1 MNFFGY
7 QEKARRNTVV
17 LVVLFILAI
26 ALITVAV
33 YGAVV
38 VGILTGQ
45 FFVDQPGFSSD
56 QLWSRELFLW
66 ISAGT
71 LLVILGGSAY
81 RIHTLSQGG
90 GTAVAEMLGG
100 NRLPASAKNPL
111 DRRLLNVVEEM
122 AIASGLPVPPVFI
135 LEQSGV
141 NAFAA
146 GFTPSD
152 TVIGITRG
160 AVELLSRDELQ
171 GVIAHE
177 FSHIFNGDSAMKM
190 RMMGM
195 LHGITLIS
203 DAGIGLMTM
212 KRTTRY
218 SRGRGTHPGLVVVG
232 LLLFIVGTVGLVI
245 ADMIKRAVS
254 RQREFLADAAAV
266 QFTRNP
272 EGIANALKVIGGYKQ
287 GSKINHSATSQ
298 ASHFFF
304 GNAMKSWYSSDWW
317 ATHPPLEDRIRR
329 IEPTFRGR
337 FDKVDSKIRSSA
349 NMAQASAGFMV
360 APGDQVAHA
369 QVNPD
374 AIIAM
379 VGNPGPESLREAKAI
394 LKKMPARVR
403 DFSHDPYTARAA
415 VYALLL
421 DSDRTQRKIQLQVL
435 EKSADPNVFRETIE
449 ILSDVESLSPEL
461 RLPLTEM
468 VMPALKEMSLPQY
481 RVFKKSVGALIKADH
496 QVSLFEFSLYR
507 MVIRRL
513 NGEFGRSCATEVK
526 YHRVKAILPHCRIL
540 LTLLA
545 RTGHGESGDGGD
557 KPYAESMSMLEEGEH
572 AMLDRKESRLTH
584 FDQALKALNMATPT
598 LKEMVL
604 KAALHCVVCNGMVSV
619 KEGELLR
626 VIADGLDCP
635 LPPISMA

>member
-7 QEKARRNTVV
+7 QEKARRNSTI
-17 LVVLFILAI
+17 LVALFILAI

-38 VGILTGQ
+38 AGILIGQ
-45 FFVDQPGFSSD
+45 IFIDQGGFSSD

-71 LLVILGGSAY
+71 LLLILGGSAY
-81 RIHTLSQGG
+81 RIHTLSKGG
-90 GTAVAEMLGG
+90 GSAVAEMLGG
-100 NRLPASAKNPL
+100 SRLPPSTKEPL
-111 DRRLLNVVEEM
+111 DRRLLNVIEEM

-152 TVIGITRG
+152 TVIGVTRG

-190 RMMGM
+190 RMMG
-195 LHGITLIS
+195 LLYGITLIS
-203 DAGIGLMTM
+203 DTGIGLMTM
-212 KRTTRY
+212 KRTSSY
-218 SRGRGTHPGLVVVG
+218 SRGRGSHPGLIVIG

-254 RQREFLADAAAV
+254 RQREYLADAAAV

-272 EGIANALKVIGGYKQ
+272 EGIGSALKVIGGYKQ
-287 GSKINHSATSQ
+287 GSRVDHGAARQ

-304 GNAMKSWYSSDWW
+304 GNALRSWYSSDWW
-317 ATHPPLEDRIRR
+317 ATHPPLEERIRR
-329 IEPTFRGR
+329 IDPKFKGR
-337 FDKVDSKIRSSA
+337 FDKVDTRARAFA
-349 NMAQASAGFMV
+349 NQAQASVDFMV
-360 APGDQVAHA
+360 SSGNQVALS

-374 AIIAM
+374 AVLAM
-379 VGNPGPESLREAKAI
+379 VGNPGPESLQEARAI

-403 DFSHDPYTARAA
+403 DFAHDPYTARAA

-421 DSDRTQRKIQLQVL
+421 DTDVKQRKVQLQAF
-435 EKSADPNVFRETIE
+435 EKTADPNVFRETLD
-449 ILSDVESLSPEL
+449 ILSDVASLSPEL
-461 RLPLTEM
+461 RLPLAEI
-468 VMPALKEMSLPQY
+468 VMPALKAMSLSQY
-481 RVFKKSVGALIKADH
+481 RMFKKSVGVLIKADH
-496 QVSLFEFSLYR
+496 QVCLFEFSLYR

-513 NGEFGRSCATEVK
+513 NSEFGKSAAVRVK
-526 YHRVKAILPHCRIL
+526 YHQMKAVLPHCRVL
-540 LTLLA
+540 LTILA
-545 RTGHGESGDGGD
+545 RTGHGEEGE
-557 KPYAESMSMLEEGEH
+557 KPFAEAMSMLAEGEYT
-572 AMLDRKESRLTH
+572 MLERRESRLSH
-584 FDQALKALNMATPT
+584 FDQALTELNMAAPT

-604 KAALHCVVCNGMVSV
+604 KAALHCVVSNGVVFV

-635 LPPISMA
+635 LPPLTMA

>member
-7 QEKARRNTVV
+7 QEKARRNSAI
-17 LVVLFILAI
+17 LVALFILAI

-38 VGILTGQ
+38 VGILAGEL
-45 FFVDQPGFSSD
+45 FIDQAGFSSD

-81 RIHTLSQGG
+81 RIHTLSKGG
-90 GTAVAEMLGG
+90 GSAVAEMLGG
-100 NRLPASAKNPL
+100 NRILSSTKEPL

-152 TVIGITRG
+152 TVIGVTRG

-190 RMMGM
+190 RMMG
-195 LHGITLIS
+195 LLYGITLIS
-203 DAGIGLMTM
+203 DTGIGLMTM
-212 KRTTRY
+212 TRTSRY
-218 SRGRGTHPGLVVVG
+218 SRGRGSHPAAIVIG
-232 LLLFIVGTVGLVI
+232 LLLFIVGTVGMVI

-254 RQREFLADAAAV
+254 RQREYLADAAAV

-272 EGIANALKVIGGYKQ
+272 KGIGNALKVIGGYKQ
-287 GSKINHSATSQ
+287 GSRVDHGAARE

-304 GNAMKSWYSSDWW
+304 GNALKSWYSSDWW

-329 IEPTFRGR
+329 IDPTFRGH
-337 FDKVDSKIRSSA
+337 FDKIDTGARTFA
-349 NMAQASAGFMV
+349 NQTQASVDFMV
-360 APGDQVAHA
+360 SSGNRIALS
-369 QVNPD
+369 QVNSD
-374 AIIAM
+374 AVLAM
-379 VGNPGPESLREAKAI
+379 VGNPGPESLQEARGV

-403 DFSHDPYTARAA
+403 DFAHDPYTARAA

-421 DSDRTQRKIQLQVL
+421 DSDTKQRKIQLQVF
-435 EKSADPNVFRETIE
+435 EKIADPNVFRETLD
-449 ILSDVESLSPEL
+449 ILPDVASMPLEL
-461 RLPLTEM
+461 RLPLAGI
-468 VMPALKEMSLPQY
+468 VMPALKEMSFSQY
-481 RVFKKSVGALIKADH
+481 RTFKKSVGALIKADH

-513 NGEFGRSCATEVK
+513 NSEFGKSAAVKVK
-526 YHRVKAILPHCRIL
+526 YYRMKALLPHCRVL
-540 LTLLA
+540 LTMLA
-545 RTGHGESGDGGD
+545 RTGHGEE
-557 KPYAESMSMLEEGEH
+557 AEKAFVGAMSILAEGEH
-572 AMLDRKESRLTH
+572 LMLERGESRLSH
-584 FDQALKALNMATPT
+584 FDQALTELNMAAPA

-604 KAALHCVVCNGMVSV
+604 KAALHCVSSNGVVFV

-635 LPPISMA
+635 LPPLTMA

>member
-7 QEKARRNTVV
+7 QEKARRNSTI
-17 LVVLFILAI
+17 LVVLFVLAI

-38 VGILTGQ
+38 TGILIGQ
-45 FFVDQPGFSSD
+45 IFIDRGGFSSG

-71 LLVILGGSAY
+71 LLLILGGSAY
-81 RIHTLSQGG
+81 RIHTLSKGG
-90 GTAVAEMLGG
+90 GRAVAEMLGG
-100 NRLPASAKNPL
+100 SRLPPSTREPL

-122 AIASGLPVPPVFI
+122 AVASGMPVPPVFI

-152 TVIGITRG
+152 TVIGVTRG

-190 RMMGM
+190 RMMGV
-195 LHGITLIS
+195 LYGITLIS
-203 DAGIGLMTM
+203 DTGIGLMTM
-212 KRTTRY
+212 NRTSRY
-218 SRGRGTHPGLVVVG
+218 SKGRGSHPGIIVIG
-232 LLLFIVGTVGLVI
+232 LLLFIVGTIGMVI

-254 RQREFLADAAAV
+254 RQREYLADAAAV

-272 EGIANALKVIGGYKQ
+272 AGIGNALKVIGGYKQ
-287 GSKINHSATSQ
+287 GSRVDHGAARE

-304 GNAMKSWYSSDWW
+304 GNALKSWYSSDWW

-329 IEPTFRGR
+329 IDPKFRGR
-337 FDKVDSKIRSSA
+337 FDKVDTTARTFA
-349 NMAQASAGFMV
+349 NRAQASVDFMV
-360 APGDQVAHA
+360 SSGNQVALS
-369 QVNPD
+369 QVNSD
-374 AIIAM
+374 AVLAM
-379 VGNPGPESLREAKAI
+379 VGNPGPESLQEARSI
-394 LKKMPARVR
+394 LEKIPARVR
-403 DFSHDPYTARAA
+403 DFAHDPYTARAV

-421 DSDRTQRKIQLQVL
+421 DPDVKQRKIQLQVF
-435 EKSADPNVFRETIE
+435 EKTADPNLFRETVD
-449 ILSDVESLSPEL
+449 ILPDVASLSAEL
-461 RLPLTEM
+461 RLPLAEI

-481 RVFKKSVGALIKADH
+481 RMFKKSVGALIKADH

-513 NGEFGRSCATEVK
+513 NSEFGKSAAVKVK
-526 YHRVKAILPHCRIL
+526 YHQMKVLLPHCRVL
-540 LTLLA
+540 LTILA
-545 RTGHGESGDGGD
+545 RTGHGEEGE
-557 KPYAESMSMLEEGEH
+557 KPFAEAMAMLAEGEYTMLEVRG
-572 AMLDRKESRLTH
+572 SRLPH
-584 FDQALKALNMATPT
+584 FDQALTELNMAAPA

-604 KAALHCVVCNGMVSV
+604 KAALHCVVSNGVVFV

-635 LPPISMA
+635 LPPLTMA

>member
-7 QEKARRNTVV
+7 QEKARRNSTI
-17 LVVLFILAI
+17 LVALFIIAI

-38 VGILTGQ
+38 VGILAGEL
-45 FFVDQPGFSSD
+45 FIDQSGFSSD

-66 ISAGT
+66 VSAGT

-81 RIHTLSQGG
+81 RIHTLSKGG
-90 GTAVAEMLGG
+90 GSAVAEMLGG
-100 NRLPASAKNPL
+100 SRLPSSTKEPL

-135 LEQSGV
+135 LEQSGI

-152 TVIGITRG
+152 TVIGVTRG

-190 RMMGM
+190 RMMG
-195 LHGITLIS
+195 LLYGITLIS
-203 DAGIGLMTM
+203 DTGIGLMTL
-212 KRTTRY
+212 KRTSRY
-218 SRGRGTHPGLVVVG
+218 SRGRGSHPAVIVIG
-232 LLLFIVGTVGLVI
+232 LLLFIVGTVGMVI

-254 RQREFLADAAAV
+254 RQREYLADAAAV

-272 EGIANALKVIGGYKQ
+272 EGIGNALKVIGGYKQ
-287 GSKINHSATSQ
+287 GSRVDHGAARE

-304 GNAMKSWYSSDWW
+304 GNALKSWYSSDWW

-329 IEPTFRGR
+329 IDPAFRGH
-337 FDKVDSKIRSSA
+337 FDKVDTGARTFA
-349 NMAQASAGFMV
+349 NQTQASVDFMV
-360 APGDQVAHA
+360 SSGNRVALS
-369 QVNPD
+369 QVNSD
-374 AIIAM
+374 AVLAM
-379 VGNPGPESLREAKAI
+379 VGNPGPESLQEARGI

-403 DFSHDPYTARAA
+403 DFAYDPYTARAA

-421 DSDRTQRKIQLQVL
+421 DSDTKQRKIQLQVF
-435 EKSADPNVFRETIE
+435 EKTADPNVFRETLD
-449 ILSDVESLSPEL
+449 ILSDVASMPLEL
-461 RLPLTEM
+461 RLPLAEI
-468 VMPALKEMSLPQY
+468 VMPALKEMSFSQY
-481 RVFKKSVGALIKADH
+481 QMFKKSVGALIKADH

-513 NGEFGRSCATEVK
+513 NGEFGKSTAVKVK
-526 YHRVKAILPHCRIL
+526 YHQMKALLPHCRVL
-540 LTLLA
+540 LSVLA
-545 RTGHGESGDGGD
+545 RTGHGEEGE
-557 KPYAESMSMLEEGEH
+557 KPFVEAMSMLAEGEH
-572 AMLDRKESRLTH
+572 TMLERRESRLSH
-584 FDQALKALNMATPT
+584 FDQSLTELNMATPA
-598 LKEMVL
+598 LKEAVL
-604 KAALHCVVCNGMVSV
+604 KAALHCVLSNGVVFV

-635 LPPISMA
+635 LPPLTMA

>member
-7 QEKARRNTVV
+7 QEKARRNSTI
-17 LVVLFILAI
+17 LVALFILAI

-38 VGILTGQ
+38 VGILIGQ
-45 FFVDQPGFSSD
+45 LFIDQGGFSSG

-81 RIHTLSQGG
+81 RIHTLSKGG
-90 GTAVAEMLGG
+90 GSAVAEMLGG
-100 NRLPASAKNPL
+100 SRLPPSVKEPL

-135 LEQSGV
+135 LEQPGI

-152 TVIGITRG
+152 MVIGVTRG
-160 AVELLSRDELQ
+160 AVEMLSRDELQ

-190 RMMGM
+190 RMMG
-195 LHGITLIS
+195 LLYGITLIS
-203 DAGIGLMTM
+203 DTGIGLMTM
-212 KRTTRY
+212 TRTSRY
-218 SRGRGTHPGLVVVG
+218 SRNRGSHPGVIVIG

-245 ADMIKRAVS
+245 ADMIKRAIS
-254 RQREFLADAAAV
+254 RQREYLADAAAV

-272 EGIANALKVIGGYKQ
+272 KGIGSALKVIGGYKQ
-287 GSKINHSATSQ
+287 GSRVDHGAARQ

-304 GNAMKSWYSSDWW
+304 GNALKSWYSSDWW

-329 IEPTFRGR
+329 IDPGFKGR
-337 FDKVDSKIRSSA
+337 FDKVDSRARAFA
-349 NMAQASAGFMV
+349 NQAQASVDFMV
-360 APGDQVAHA
+360 SSGNRIALS
-369 QVNPD
+369 QVNSD
-374 AIIAM
+374 AVLGM
-379 VGNPGPESLREAKAI
+379 VGNPGPESLQEAREI
-394 LKKMPARVR
+394 LKKIPARVR
-403 DFSHDPYTARAA
+403 DFAHDPYTARAV

-421 DSDRTQRKIQLQVL
+421 DPDAKQRKIQLQVF
-435 EKSADPNVFRETIE
+435 EKTADPNVFRETLD
-449 ILSDVESLSPEL
+449 ILSDVASLSPEL
-461 RLPLTEM
+461 RLPLAEI
-468 VMPALKEMSLPQY
+468 VMPALKEMSLSQY
-481 RVFKKSVGALIKADH
+481 RTFKKSVGALIKADH

-513 NGEFGRSCATEVK
+513 NSEFGKSAAVKVK
-526 YHRVKAILPHCRIL
+526 YHRMKALLPHCRVL
-540 LTLLA
+540 LTILA
-545 RTGHGESGDGGD
+545 RTGHGEKGE
-557 KPYAESMSMLEEGEH
+557 KPFAGAMSMLIEGEYT
-572 AMLDRKESRLTH
+572 MLERRESRLSH
-584 FDQALKALNMATPT
+584 FDQALTELNMAAPA

-604 KAALHCVVCNGMVSV
+604 KAALYCVASNGVVFV

-635 LPPISMA
+635 LPPLTMA